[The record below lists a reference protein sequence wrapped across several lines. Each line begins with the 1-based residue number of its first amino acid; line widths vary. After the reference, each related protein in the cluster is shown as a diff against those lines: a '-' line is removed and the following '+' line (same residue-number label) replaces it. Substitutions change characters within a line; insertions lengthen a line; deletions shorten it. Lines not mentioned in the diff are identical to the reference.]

1 MKESTIIK
9 VIGIFTILS
18 LLVLSLMISGCA
30 TKGVEV
36 VRYCA
41 DYHLYDSKV
50 ELQFNSGRLSSVNG
64 FHRTKKSGYEV
75 HTMKWDMCNMGH
87 EVYHGLVR
95 EGMDAEN
102 HPHFK
107 WSEK

>member
-1 MKESTIIK
+1 MKDSTIAKISD
-9 VIGIFTILS
+9 IFLIF
-18 LLVLSLMISGCA
+18 LLLLLTLAIDGCA

-50 ELQFNSGRLSSVNG
+50 ELQFNSGRLSSING
-64 FHRTKKSGYEV
+64 FHRTTKDGYEV
-75 HTMKWDMCNMGH
+75 HTMKWDFCNAGH
-87 EVYHGLVR
+87 EAYHGLAR
-95 EGMDAEN
+95 EGMDTEN